1 MRVGSTRGAA
11 PSGVRIRLLG
21 PVEVMDGCGRVVP
34 LGGPRL
40 RALIGAL
47 GLRAPDVVSRDI
59 LIEGVWDAD
68 PPAGAEKTLR
78 AHVAYLRR
86 GLFAGGIA
94 DLVATRSPGYAL
106 AAPAGCVDVHRFL
119 DLVGQARAATTPQSA
134 ASTLR
139 TALGLWRGDVL
150 AGCPSGSWVRAEA
163 TRLREARLNAIED
176 VFAAELMLG
185 RHAAVAAELESMV
198 SSYPLRERLWELL
211 MHALYRAGRQGEALR
226 AYRRVRALLVREIG
240 VEPGA
245 GLRRLEAAILTGR
258 EVPDDCRPAAF
269 DQAAV
274 GLPAADRTSPG
285 AVPTPLT
292 RLIGRRAEIS
302 ELCAL
307 LGEHRLITL
316 TGVGGSG
323 KTRLALSVAE
333 RAGAGFAGGVWFVD
347 LAPLT
352 DPALVTGAIADGIGC
367 PVDPDCDTADALA
380 RHLGPRHSL
389 LVLDNCE
396 CVVASCAKIVTTLL
410 RRCPDL
416 CVLATSRESLGVLGE
431 VAWPVP
437 TLAVPPPSTSDS
449 IGLAE
454 LSGYDAVRLFL
465 DRADVTAVRGFTD
478 GDGPGIAA
486 LCARLDGLP
495 LAIELAAARTAVLSV
510 AEITDR
516 LHDPALLRTT
526 RHADRPHHRAMHAT
540 IAWSYDLLDPLT
552 QDRFRRLAVFTGGFT
567 IAAADTVWGGDLPA
581 VDMITDL
588 AAKSLVVVDRDALG
602 ARYRLLETIARFASA
617 RLAECPEAERDARA
631 RHAEHYLTLAEE
643 ADRHLH
649 SAEAQCWL
657 ARLTADH
664 ENLRAALSWFAGAGH
679 DPVSRLRLAVALTQ
693 YCRLRGRYVDGRQ
706 WLEQAL
712 DGHADAPPGLVGLA
726 HTATAVFALL
736 TCDYD
741 QAQRLGERAMG
752 FWGQAEDYQGRER
765 TLRLLASV
773 ARERGD
779 YPRALTLLARARTL
793 QGADDTLTAR
803 GLFQTGFTWWL
814 AGDLDRAER
823 AMTAALEG
831 SERLGDPVTAACLRV
846 HLGLVAL
853 GRGQLDLA
861 DRLAGE
867 GLTRCREL
875 DTQEG
880 VAWAWH
886 LVGLIGLRRNRFTHA
901 IAALRASLEVHH
913 GIGDRWRQ
921 ASVLATLAETLM
933 AAGDPVRAAELAGL
947 ARAIRDRLDVPV
959 PAQERP
965 AWENLHAALRRCLP
979 DTELRAALTRGTTL
993 RIPEVITNLDNC
1005 DVWTQPDPADSL
1017 VTASA
1022 ANQPTSSALP
1032 CVAIT
1037 PPGANALS
1045 GVDIP
1050 VPAK

>member
-1 MRVGSTRGAA
+1 MRVGSTCGAA
-11 PSGVRIRLLG
+11 SSGVRIRLLG
-21 PVEVMDGCGRVVP
+21 PVDVMDGGGRIIP

-47 GLRAPDVVSRDI
+47 GLRAPDVVSRDT

-78 AHVAYLRR
+78 AHIAYLRR
-86 GLFAGGIA
+86 GLFAGGMP

-106 AAPAGCVDVHRFL
+106 AAPVGCVDVHRFL
-119 DLVGQARAATTPQSA
+119 DLVGQARAATTPQA
-134 ASTLR
+134 TATTLR
-139 TALGLWRGDVL
+139 TALDLWRGDVL
-150 AGCPSGSWVRAEA
+150 AGCPSGEWVRAEA
-163 TRLREARLNAIED
+163 TRLREARLNAVED

-185 RHAAVAAELESMV
+185 RHAGVAAELESMV
-198 SSYPLRERLWELL
+198 ASYPLRERLWELL

-245 GLRRLEAAILTGR
+245 GLQRLEAAILTGR
-258 EVPDDCRPAAF
+258 EVPDGPAAPIV
-269 DQAAV
+269 A
-274 GLPAADRTSPG
+274 GLLVEHRRTSPG

-292 RLIGRRAEIS
+292 RLVGRRAEIR
-302 ELCAL
+302 ELCTL
-307 LGEHRLITL
+307 LAEHRLITL

-323 KTRLALSVAE
+323 KTRLALAVAE
-333 RAGAGFAGGVWFVD
+333 RAGADFRGGVRFVD

-352 DPALVTGAIADGIGC
+352 DPALVAGAIADGIGC
-367 PVDPDCDTADALA
+367 SVDPHCDTVEALA
-380 RHLGPRHSL
+380 RHLGSRNSL

-396 CVVASCAKIVTTLL
+396 RVVASCAEVVTTLL
-410 RRCPDL
+410 RCCPDL
-416 CVLATSRESLGVLGE
+416 CVLATSREALGVHGE

-437 TLAVPPPSTSDS
+437 TLAAPSPSTSDS
-449 IGLAE
+449 MGIAE

-478 GDGPGIAA
+478 DDGPGIAA
-486 LCARLDGLP
+486 LCVRLDGLP

-516 LHDPALLRTT
+516 LHDPALLCTT
-526 RHADRPHHRAMHAT
+526 RHPDRPHHRAMHAT

-567 IAAADTVWGGDLPA
+567 ITAAEAVWGGDLPA
-581 VDMITDL
+581 VDLITDL

-602 ARYRLLETIARFASA
+602 ARYRFLETIARWASA

-631 RHAEHYLTLAEE
+631 RHAEHYLALAEE

-649 SAEAQCWL
+649 SAQAPCWL
-657 ARLTADH
+657 ARLAADH
-664 ENLRAALSWFAGAGH
+664 ENLRAALSWFGGAGR
-679 DPVSRLRLAVALTQ
+679 DPVRRLRLAVALTQ
-693 YCRLRGRYVDGRQ
+693 YCRLRGRYVEGRQ

-712 DGHADAPPGLVGLA
+712 DGQSGAPPGLVGLA

-736 TCDYD
+736 TCEYK

-752 FWGQAEDYQGRER
+752 FWGQAGDCQGMER

-779 YPRALTLLARARTL
+779 YPRALALFARARTL
-793 QGADDTLTAR
+793 QGADDTMTAR
-803 GLFQTGFTWWL
+803 SLFQTGFTWWL

-823 AMTAALEG
+823 AMTAALDRC
-831 SERLGDPVTAACLRV
+831 ERLGDPVTAACLRV
-846 HLGLVAL
+846 HLGFAAAA
-853 GRGQLDLA
+853 RDQLDLA
-861 DRLAGE
+861 DRLAEE

-886 LVGLIGLRRNRFTHA
+886 LVGLIALRRNRCAQA

-921 ASVLATLAETLM
+921 ASVLATLAETLI

-947 ARAIRDRLDVPV
+947 ACAIRDRLGVPV

-965 AWENLHAALRRCLP
+965 AWESLQAALRRCLSG
-979 DTELRAALTRGTTL
+979 TELSAAVSSGTAF
-993 RIPEVITNLDNC
+993 RIPEVIASLENWG
-1005 DVWTQPDPADSL
+1005 VWMEEPRS
-1017 VTASA
+1017 VT
-1022 ANQPTSSALP
+1022 
-1032 CVAIT
+1032 V
-1037 PPGANALS
+1037 
-1045 GVDIP
+1045 
-1050 VPAK
+1050 